1 MPILDSHQALC
12 HPQAGGKA
20 RALARLSDG
29 SFDVPPFIV
38 VTPEEPWPIADLE
51 ARAAALGAGPYAVRS
66 SAVVEDGS
74 AHSFAGQ
81 FRSVLDVRV
90 EDLQMAVNE
99 VRASVASEAMQA
111 YTTSRGIQSAIP
123 AAIIQPMVR
132 ARAAG
137 VAFSADVIQGCR
149 SRAIVSAVPG
159 IGEALVSGETNAD
172 SWAVHRQGKIA
183 TLATIGDV
191 LCLAES
197 EILAVAALARRC
209 EGYFGVPQD
218 IEWAI
223 DETGKLRLLQ
233 SRPITTLAQL
243 PDPEDSPC
251 VWDNSNIVESYGG
264 VTTPLTFSFARK
276 AYEHVYREFCAI
288 LGVPKASLARGEQV
302 FPRMLGLVRGR
313 VYYNLLSW
321 YRVLALL
328 PGFTLNRSFM
338 EQMMGVKDPLPE
350 ELVARVLA
358 ESTVSPWQDRVA
370 VARGLIGIV
379 RQAIALSRMKR
390 EFLAR
395 LDDALQLEQPLSSM
409 SAEELAY
416 HYRGLEE
423 KLLRRWDAPLVN
435 DFFAMIAYGVL
446 RAWCKAWAGDESGT
460 AQNALLV
467 DQGGIISAEPALA
480 IRAMGDLLRS
490 SGYPIHAMEAHS
502 PRQALATVKGFREA
516 WESYLDR
523 FGDRCLEE
531 LKLESPTLRDDST
544 LLWNAVLARAT
555 NPQPPTTGPKGA
567 AFTTSSPNALD
578 DLAARVRNPL
588 RRLAFRWMA
597 GLAARRVRDR
607 ENLRFERT
615 RLFGRVRSIFR
626 ELGRR
631 LAADQQ
637 LEAPDDVFYLEAEE
651 VLGLL
656 DGTSSS
662 QHPAAIVRARR
673 EEFERYRSE
682 AAPPDRF
689 TTRGPLNRNRMAMI
703 ASPATRTESSETE
716 ASMTG
721 TGASPGRL
729 RGRARVVADPRAA
742 NLLPG
747 EILVA
752 RQTDPGWVMLFPI
765 ASGLLVEKG
774 SLLSHSAIV
783 SRELG
788 LPCIVGLTGICT
800 WLRDG
805 DEVEMDGMSGSVH
818 LLRRGTKSN
827 PTEETIHGQ

>member
-1 MPILDSHQALC
+1 MPLLDSQQAGT
-12 HPQAGGKA
+12 HPGAGGKA
-20 RALARLSDG
+20 RALGRLCDG
-29 SFDVPPFIV
+29 PFEVPPFVV
-38 VTPEEPWPIADLE
+38 VTPEEPWPVVGLE
-51 ARAAALGAGPYAVRS
+51 ERAAALGPGPYAVRS

-81 FRSVLDVRV
+81 FRSVLDVPM
-90 EDLQMAVNE
+90 ENLQSAVAD
-99 VRASVASEAMQA
+99 VRASAESEAMRA
-111 YTTSRGIQSAIP
+111 YTTSRGIESAIP
-123 AAIIQPMVR
+123 SAIIQPMVR

-137 VAFSADVIQGCR
+137 VAFSADVIHGR
-149 SRAIVSAVPG
+149 RARAMVSAVPG
-159 IGEALVSGETNAD
+159 LGEALVSGETNAD
-172 SWAVHRQGKIA
+172 SWETTNDGNIQS
-183 TLATIGDV
+183 LATAGEKP
-191 LCLAES
+191 CLQAN
-197 EILAVAALARRC
+197 EILAVAALARKC

-223 DETGKLRLLQ
+223 DDTGKLWLLQ
-233 SRPITTLAQL
+233 SRPITTLGDL
-243 PDPEDSPC
+243 PDPDDSPC

-288 LGVPKASLARGEQV
+288 LGVPKSGLARGEEV
-302 FPRMLGLVRGR
+302 FPKMLGLVRGR

-338 EQMMGVKDPLPE
+338 EQMMGVKEPLPE
-350 ELVARVLA
+350 ELVERVLA
-358 ESTVSPWQDRVA
+358 ETKVSPWQDRIA
-370 VARGLIGIV
+370 VARGIMGII
-379 RQAIALSRMKR
+379 RQAFALSDMKR

-395 LDDALQLEQPLSSM
+395 LDDALRLDQPLSSM
-409 SAEELAY
+409 SAEELAR

-435 DFFAMIAYGVL
+435 DFFAMITYGVL
-446 RAWCKAWAGDESGT
+446 RSWCKSWAGDETGT

-480 IRAMGDLLRS
+480 IRAMGDLLRG
-490 SGYPIHAMEAHS
+490 SGYAVEAPEARS
-502 PRQALATVKGFREA
+502 PRHALAAVPGFREA
-516 WESYLDR
+516 WENYLER

-531 LKLESPTLRDDST
+531 LKLESPTLRDDAT
-544 LLWNAVLARAT
+544 LLWNAVIARAA
-555 NPQPPTTGPKGA
+555 NPPKAKDGQGNTDRSHA
-567 AFTTSSPNALD
+567 APVAIEA
-578 DLAARVRNPL
+578 LAARVRNPL
-588 RRLAFRWMA
+588 KRSIFRWMA

-631 LAADQQ
+631 LAADQR
-637 LEAPDDVFYLEAEE
+637 LESPDDIFYLETEE
-651 VLGLL
+651 ALGLL
-656 DGTSSS
+656 DGTTSS
-662 QHPAAIVRARR
+662 QDPAAMTRARR
-673 EEFERYRSE
+673 EEYSRYHMQP
-682 AAPPDRF
+682 APPDRF
-689 TTRGPLNRNRMAMI
+689 TTRGPLHRNTKAMTASTVPTNEI
-703 ASPATRTESSETE
+703 APSGDTA
-716 ASMTG
+716 TG
-721 TGASPGRL
+721 TGASPGVV
-729 RGRARVVADPRAA
+729 RGRVRVVTDPRSAH
-742 NLLPG
+742 LQPG

-788 LPCIVGLTGICT
+788 LPCIVGLTGICS

-805 DEVEMDGMSGSVH
+805 DEVEMDGASGIVS
-818 LLRRGTKSN
+818 LLRRAN
-827 PTEETIHGQ
+827 DPTEPGGTSDGQ

>member
-1 MPILDSHQALC
+1 
-12 HPQAGGKA
+12 
-20 RALARLSDG
+20 
-29 SFDVPPFIV
+29 V
-38 VTPEEPWPIADLE
+38 
-51 ARAAALGAGPYAVRS
+51 LGVKK
-66 SAVVEDGS
+66 
-74 AHSFAGQ
+74 
-81 FRSVLDVRV
+81 
-90 EDLQMAVNE
+90 EDLQAAVAD
-99 VRASVASEAMQA
+99 VRASAESPAMRA
-111 YTTSRGIQSAIP
+111 YTESRGIESAIP

-137 VAFSADVIQGCR
+137 VAFSADVIHGR
-149 SRAIVSAVPG
+149 RARAIVSAVPG
-159 IGEALVSGETNAD
+159 LGEALVSGETNAD
-172 SWAVHRQGKIA
+172 SWETTTDGEINTVSRAGERPCLGK
-183 TLATIGDV
+183 
-191 LCLAES
+191 E
-197 EILAVAALARRC
+197 EILAVAALARKC
-209 EGYFGVPQD
+209 EEHFGVPQD
-218 IEWAI
+218 IEWAV
-223 DETGKLRLLQ
+223 DDTGQLWLLQ
-233 SRPITTLAQL
+233 SRPITTLGEL
-243 PDPEDSPC
+243 PDPDDSPC

-288 LGVPKASLARGEQV
+288 LGVPKAGLARGEEV

-338 EQMMGVKDPLPE
+338 EQMMGVKEPLPD
-350 ELVARVLA
+350 ELVARVIA
-358 ESTVSPWQDRVA
+358 ETTVSPWQDRIA
-370 VARGLIGIV
+370 VARGITGII
-379 RQAIALSRMKR
+379 RQAFALPRMKR

-395 LDDALQLEQPLSSM
+395 LDEALRLDKPLARM
-409 SAEELAY
+409 SAEELSR

-435 DFFAMIAYGVL
+435 DFFAMITYGVL
-446 RAWCKAWAGDESGT
+446 RAWCKSWAGDESGT

-480 IRAMGDLLRS
+480 IRAMGDLLRAN
-490 SGYPIHAMEAHS
+490 GYAVNGADART
-502 PRQALATVKGFREA
+502 PRRALVTVPGFNEA
-516 WESYLDR
+516 WENYLNR

-544 LLWNAVLARAT
+544 LLWNAIIARAA
-555 NPQPPTTGPKGA
+555 NAPTTPEKSA
-567 AFTTSSPNALD
+567 QTSTNQATPNPIDA
-578 DLAARVRNPL
+578 LAARVRNPL
-588 RRLAFRWMA
+588 KRAIFRWMA

-631 LAADQQ
+631 FAADQR
-637 LEAPDDVFYLEAEE
+637 LDSPDDIFYLEAEE
-651 VLGLL
+651 ALGLL
-656 DGTSSS
+656 DGTTST
-662 QHPAAIVRARR
+662 QDAAALARVRRA
-673 EEFERYRSE
+673 EFERYR
-682 AAPPDRF
+682 AAPAPPDRF
-689 TTRGPLNRNRMAMI
+689 TTRGPLHRNTKAMTATPTLTNQLI
-703 ASPATRTESSETE
+703 PAGNGV
-716 ASMTG
+716 TG
-721 TGASPGRL
+721 TGASPGVV
-729 RGRARVVADPRAA
+729 RGRARVVTDPREA
-742 NLLPG
+742 NLQPG

-788 LPCIVGLTGICT
+788 LPCIVGLSGICS

-805 DEVEMDGMSGSVH
+805 DEVEMDGASGFVN
-818 LLRRGTKSN
+818 LLRRAEGPSATEGGTD
-827 PTEETIHGQ
+827 GQ

>member
-1 MPILDSHQALC
+1 MAILDSQQAST
-12 HPQAGGKA
+12 HPGAGGKA
-20 RALARLSDG
+20 RALGRLSEG
-29 SFDVPPFIV
+29 PFDVPPFVV
-38 VTPEEPWPIADLE
+38 VTPEEPWPIVGLE
-51 ARAAALGAGPYAVRS
+51 QHAAALGLGPFAVRS

-81 FRSVLDVRV
+81 FRSVLEVRM
-90 EDLQMAVNE
+90 EDLQSAVQS
-99 VRASVASEAMQA
+99 VRASAESDAMRA
-111 YTTSRGIQSAIP
+111 YTTSRGIESAIP

-137 VAFSADVIQGCR
+137 VAFSADVIHGR
-149 SRAIVSAVPG
+149 RTRAIVSAVPG
-159 IGEALVSGETNAD
+159 LGEALVSGETNAD
-172 SWAVHRQGKIA
+172 SWETTKDGKIES
-183 TLATIGDV
+183 LAMAGEKP
-191 LCLAES
+191 CLETN
-197 EILAVAALARRC
+197 EILAVATLARRC

-223 DETGKLRLLQ
+223 DDTGKLWLLQ
-233 SRPITTLAQL
+233 SRPITTLGEL
-243 PDPEDSPC
+243 PDPDDSPC

-288 LGVPKASLARGEQV
+288 LGVPKAGLARGEEV
-302 FPRMLGLVRGR
+302 FPKMLGLVRGR

-338 EQMMGVKDPLPE
+338 EQMMGVKEPLPE
-350 ELVARVLA
+350 ELVGRVI
-358 ESTVSPWQDRVA
+358 EETKVSPWQDRIA
-370 VARGLIGIV
+370 VARCLTGIV
-379 RQAIALSRMKR
+379 RQAFALDGMKR

-395 LDDALQLEQPLSSM
+395 LDDALRLDHPLASM
-409 SAEELAY
+409 SAEELAR

-435 DFFAMIAYGVL
+435 DFFAMITYGVL
-446 RAWCKAWAGDESGT
+446 RSWCKSWAGDESGT

-480 IRAMGDLLRS
+480 IRAMGDMLRQ
-490 SGYPIHAMEAHS
+490 SGYTVNGVEARS
-502 PRQALATVKGFREA
+502 PRHALATVAGFKAA
-516 WESYLDR
+516 WENYLDR

-531 LKLESPTLRDDST
+531 LKLESPTLRDDAT
-544 LLWNAVLARAT
+544 LLWNAVIARAGNRPAASDPT
-555 NPQPPTTGPKGA
+555 ARHDRNQAAPNPIDT
-567 AFTTSSPNALD
+567 
-578 DLAARVRNPL
+578 LAARVRNPL
-588 RRLAFRWMA
+588 KHCIFRWMA

-631 LAADQQ
+631 LAADQR
-637 LEAPDDVFYLEAEE
+637 LESPDDVFYLETEE
-651 VLGLL
+651 ALGLL
-656 DGTSSS
+656 DGTTSS
-662 QHPAAIVRARR
+662 QDVAALARARR
-673 EEFERYRSE
+673 AEFERYH
-682 AAPPDRF
+682 AQPAPPDRF
-689 TTRGPLNRNRMAMI
+689 TTRGPLHRNTKAV
-703 ASPATRTESSETE
+703 APATVLTNHPSPSGDHV
-716 ASMTG
+716 TG
-721 TGASPGRL
+721 TGASPGVV
-729 RGRARVVADPRAA
+729 RGRARVVTDPRAA
-742 NLLPG
+742 NLHPG

-788 LPCIVGLTGICT
+788 LPCIVGLTGICS

-805 DEVEMDGMSGSVH
+805 DEVEMDGASGFVS
-818 LLRRGTKSN
+818 LLRRSNQSTESGGTSD
-827 PTEETIHGQ
+827 GQ